1 MKGRSKL
8 QQAEF
13 FKSGLLLIDT
23 VSVYDSPRKYRTPSG
38 KLTNRHDNSPS
49 EIPRNTIKTVGF
61 FSQLC
66 LVYWTLFS
74 KTSPGTTCWIS
85 TAYSSETSFAII
97 SLDGQLN
104 RFFSAR
110 NSFNSGFFWWPRCP
124 VVGVVGNCPAVV
136 VVGVLWFGMILPPSI
151 LVPETLAREKSS
163 QKKTLD
169 VFKISTRLKH
179 LQGDFM
185 YSYYVY
191 HLINSTFYW
200 TFASWSRKYIHLQI
214 LPASCWKCYVSSL
227 ECNFRCP
234 PPPCRTLA
242 PVTTGSPRN
251 QPQLMNATIAGKGRA
266 FSCIG
271 NETKKRVTAE
281 PPWKLP
287 SRLGVH
293 EIHLTFGA

>member
-163 QKKTLD
+163 PKKTLD

-234 PPPCRTLA
+234 PPLA
-242 PVTTGSPRN
+242 GRWLPSPQDPQGINPNSWMPLLLGRGGPFPVS
-251 QPQLMNATIAGKGRA
+251 
-266 FSCIG
+266 
-271 NETKKRVTAE
+271 ETKRKNALQLS
-281 PPWKLP
+281 PPENCQAGLESMKF
-287 SRLGVH
+287 
-293 EIHLTFGA
+293 I